1 MIELRYRS
9 RGGLQAVSG
18 ALPAPTDCRRKAI
31 VYGNTQIRHTRYS
44 SMRPRV
50 AYMNAPPRKAFR
62 MEEPFSVG
70 VGDTTIHGAAGDWLI
85 VENRRV
91 RVLTDAQYQK
101 LYESLTP
108 ERAEVLRRAQHHI
121 RQVRG
126 SRPA

>member
-18 ALPAPTDCRRKAI
+18 SLPAPTDCRRKAI

-50 AYMNAPPRKAFR
+50 AYMNSPPRKAYR
-62 MEEPFSVG
+62 IDEPFSVA
-70 VGDTTIHGAAGDWLI
+70 VGDATIHGASGDWII

-101 LYESLTP
+101 LYEALTTDH
-108 ERAEVLRRAQHHI
+108 AEAIRRAQHHI
-121 RQVRG
+121 RQIRRP
-126 SRPA
+126 RPA